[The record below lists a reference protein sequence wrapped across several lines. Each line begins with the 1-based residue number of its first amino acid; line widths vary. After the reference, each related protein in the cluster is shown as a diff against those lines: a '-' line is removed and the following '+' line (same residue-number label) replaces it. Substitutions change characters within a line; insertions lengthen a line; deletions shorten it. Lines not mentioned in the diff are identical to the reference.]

1 MKLDFKKLTYVCGFL
16 GSAIM
21 ILGSLIAAIPYHGK
35 RGESYSILN
44 HYISKLGEVGVS
56 RLAPVF
62 NTSLIVGSL
71 VLVIFVLG
79 LGLYIHT
86 KLGYVATAFGIFSC
100 ISCSLVGVFPMNN
113 FFIHDVLTFSFF
125 YSGIVSITLFNLVI
139 IFDKE
144 KKISKW
150 LLIPGIIAVASFAS
164 FLIIPYIASSA
175 HGYTLHPHRLVRS
188 HIRLKP
194 VLEWSV
200 FFTLIAWIVLMSIY
214 LMTKRRTMVAKIA
227 VVRSSKAR
235 KYDSEKIEK
244 MEG

>member
-1 MKLDFKKLTYVCGFL
+1 
-16 GSAIM
+16 
-21 ILGSLIAAIPYHGK
+21 
-35 RGESYSILN
+35 
-44 HYISKLGEVGVS
+44 
-56 RLAPVF
+56 
-62 NTSLIVGSL
+62 
-71 VLVIFVLG
+71 
-79 LGLYIHT
+79 
-86 KLGYVATAFGIFSC
+86 
-100 ISCSLVGVFPMNN
+100 MNN

-125 YSGIVSITLFNLVI
+125 YSGIVAITLFNLVI
-139 IFDKE
+139 IFDKQN
-144 KKISKW
+144 KISKW
-150 LLIPGIIAVASFAS
+150 LLIPGIVAVASFAS